1 MVLPRERTLFIAA
14 WCHFLASLVYLIR
27 YALPGVPSDAA
38 DVSSASLC
46 TLGTSAWLWQTLT
59 RARDEEMPLH
69 QNPKPGFDP
78 PSESARA
85 SRRGWRRVLGNLGRR
100 PSFVAVAVF
109 LAGCAASDA
118 MTAAM
123 TRDDVSAFDA
133 TRARHVAERWFVVV
147 PGIVGAAAHAAGT
160 VAGTVARERAS
171 ERLGANA
178 AGRERVVGL
187 PEPSRPSSPNG
198 SIDDVDDDV
207 HDRHHEHDVTP
218 RVRTFLRRFRV
229 SDVAI
234 VSFARWA
241 QGPLHLLASV
251 ASLDGSWTA
260 AAAAGNA
267 ASLASAAVSAASP
280 TLSENYV
287 VSESLEGVESL
298 RSDLFATCPAA
309 DGPTSAA
316 ATTRACEVAAESTA
330 AFASSNAAHIA
341 AGALF
346 LASSFAWIVELRA
359 KRRLRRE
366 GKG

>member
-1 MVLPRERTLFIAA
+1 MVLPRERALFIAA
-14 WCHFLASLVYLIR
+14 WCHFLGSLVYLIR

-38 DVSSASLC
+38 DVSSASLF

-69 QNPKPGFDP
+69 QNPEPGFDP

-207 HDRHHEHDVTP
+207 HDRHREHDVTP

-229 SDVAI
+229 SDFAI

-241 QGPLHLLASV
+241 QGPLHLLTSV

-280 TLSENYV
+280 TMSENYV

-316 ATTRACEVAAESTA
+316 ATTRACEVAVESTA

>member
-1 MVLPRERTLFIAA
+1 MRPRTPRER
-14 WCHFLASLVYLIR
+14 SR
-27 YALPGVPSDAA
+27 ERSRGNE
-38 DVSSASLC
+38 
-46 TLGTSAWLWQTLT
+46 
-59 RARDEEMPLH
+59 RA
-69 QNPKPGFDP
+69 NP
-78 PSESARA
+78 
-85 SRRGWRRVLGNLGRR
+85 RG
-100 PSFVAVAVF
+100 
-109 LAGCAASDA
+109 
-118 MTAAM
+118 
-123 TRDDVSAFDA
+123 
-133 TRARHVAERWFVVV
+133 ER
-147 PGIVGAAAHAAGT
+147 
-160 VAGTVARERAS
+160 VARF
-171 ERLGANA
+171 
-178 AGRERVVGL
+178 

-198 SIDDVDDDV
+198 SIDVVHDDV

-234 VSFARWA
+234 ASFARWA

-251 ASLDGSWTA
+251 VSLDGSWTA

>member
-1 MVLPRERTLFIAA
+1 
-14 WCHFLASLVYLIR
+14 
-27 YALPGVPSDAA
+27 
-38 DVSSASLC
+38 
-46 TLGTSAWLWQTLT
+46 
-59 RARDEEMPLH
+59 
-69 QNPKPGFDP
+69 
-78 PSESARA
+78 
-85 SRRGWRRVLGNLGRR
+85 
-100 PSFVAVAVF
+100 
-109 LAGCAASDA
+109 

-171 ERLGANA
+171 EP
-178 AGRERVVGL
+178 AGRERVARF

-198 SIDDVDDDV
+198 SIDVVHDDV

-234 VSFARWA
+234 ASFARWA

-251 ASLDGSWTA
+251 VSLDGSWTA

-309 DGPTSAA
+309 DGPTSARGDDESVRGRRRVHRRVRVVERRA
-316 ATTRACEVAAESTA
+316 HRRGGVIPRVFVRVDRRITSETSSAT
-330 AFASSNAAHIA
+330 
-341 AGALF
+341 
-346 LASSFAWIVELRA
+346 
-359 KRRLRRE
+359 RRE
-366 GKG
+366 RVTDDG